1 MKNAKGLY
9 VDKSGKSYSMLEGSR
24 VQVYRGVAYKTSGGL
39 TKKNLFKN
47 KRGRYV
53 SLKKHKTAKKDKR
66 LEKAGYKTQKGK
78 FGSSKVGKTGK
89 KNNTGKK
96 NKTMKNKKGKRR

>member
-1 MKNAKGLY
+1 
-9 VDKSGKSYSMLEGSR
+9 MLEGSR